1 MYFVLLREL
10 GNLILAKAI
19 KKRVIII
26 QKKKNMVNIVKKT
39 TTEIILPAEKVEYL
53 QRELTNVR
61 EELIGN
67 KYIEEARLVLKA
79 GGLRSAIG
87 CYWNAV
93 SDDLRRK
100 IIHRSLDLFN
110 KEMNKSAK
118 TYEDFQNNITDYDLI
133 EGAYKIGVLSWEAKK
148 VIHQARETRNI
159 FDGHPDSSDPNLFKV
174 LNMIADC
181 NKYVLSQEF
190 PIPIIN
196 VNDYIVKMDTDTYDK
211 HELAVEQ
218 AFIDLPE
225 VYKKEMCNK
234 LFTYYIGDT
243 ISTRFRSN
251 IELSFPILWKVTP
264 KEIRQQI
271 GQRFDKMYL
280 EGDAMK
286 NKKGVDLFSLIDG
299 LRYLSTATRKL
310 IYAPHI
316 QNLEKNLDN
325 WAQEAL
331 SVRELESF
339 GSVIPDEYVERL
351 VAALTLT
358 YVGYKGASYSF
369 SRTSF
374 YSDAAA
380 PRISRMF
387 EKFDNKSAEEFVKT
401 MKTNSILKSRICH
414 VGQLSRL
421 RTLGNI
427 LLNKPEITSDTK
439 IFLELLV
446 DESRTKELYNEI
458 NK

>member
-1 MYFVLLREL
+1 M
-10 GNLILAKAI
+10 
-19 KKRVIII
+19 
-26 QKKKNMVNIVKKT
+26 
-39 TTEIILPAEKVEYL
+39 ILPAERVEDL
-53 QRELTNVR
+53 QKELTNVR

-67 KYIEEARLVLKA
+67 KYIEEARKVLMA

-100 IIHRSLDLFN
+100 IMHRSLDLFN

-148 VIHQARETRNI
+148 VIHQARENRNI
-159 FDGHPDSSDPNLFKV
+159 FDGHPDSSEPNLFKV
-174 LNMIADC
+174 LNMISDC

-211 HELAVEQ
+211 YELAVEQ

-251 IELSFPILWKVTP
+251 IEFSFPILWKVTP

-271 GQRFDKMYL
+271 GQSFDKIYL

-286 NKKGVDLFSLIDG
+286 NDKGVNLFSLIDG
-299 LRYLSTATRKL
+299 LRYLSKTTRKL
-310 IYAPHI
+310 IYEPQI
-316 QNLEKNLDN
+316 QHLEDNLDN
-325 WAQEAL
+325 WEEEAV
-331 SVRELESF
+331 SVKKLDKF
-339 GSVIPDEYVERL
+339 GSVVPDEYIERL

-358 YVGYKGASYSF
+358 YTGYKGSSHK
-369 SRTSF
+369 SNRTSF

-380 PRISRMF
+380 PKISRMF
-387 EKFDNKSAEEFVKT
+387 EKFDNKSAEAFVKT
-401 MKTNSILKSRICH
+401 IKTNSKLKSRINN
-414 VGQLSRL
+414 VAQLNRL
-421 RTLGNI
+421 ITLGNI
-427 LLNKPEITSDTK
+427 LLNKPEITGDSK

-446 DESRTKELYNEI
+446 DENRTKDFYSEI

>member
-1 MYFVLLREL
+1 MS
-10 GNLILAKAI
+10 N
-19 KKRVIII
+19 II
-26 QKKKNMVNIVKKT
+26 KKT
-39 TTEIILPAEKVEYL
+39 TEMILPAERVEDL
-53 QRELTNVR
+53 QKELTNVR

-67 KYIEEARLVLKA
+67 KYIEEARKVLMA

-100 IIHRSLDLFN
+100 IMHRSLDLFN

-133 EGAYKIGVLSWEAKK
+133 EGVYKIGVLSWEAKK
-148 VIHQARETRNI
+148 VIHQARENRNI
-159 FDGHPDSSDPNLFKV
+159 FDGHPDSSEPNLFKV
-174 LNMIADC
+174 LNMISDC

-211 HELAVEQ
+211 YELAVEQ

-271 GQRFDKMYL
+271 GQSFDKIYL

-286 NKKGVDLFSLIDG
+286 NDKGVNLFSLIDG
-299 LRYLSTATRKL
+299 LRYLSKTTRKL
-310 IYAPHI
+310 IYEPQI
-316 QNLEKNLDN
+316 QHLEDNLDN
-325 WAQEAL
+325 WEEEAV
-331 SVRELESF
+331 SVKKLDKF
-339 GSVIPDEYVERL
+339 GSVVPDEYIERL

-358 YVGYKGASYSF
+358 YTGYKGSSHK
-369 SRTSF
+369 SNRTSF

-380 PRISRMF
+380 PKISRMF
-387 EKFDNKSAEEFVKT
+387 EKFDNKSAEAFVKT
-401 MKTNSILKSRICH
+401 IKTNSKLKSRINN
-414 VGQLSRL
+414 VAQLNRL
-421 RTLGNI
+421 ITLGNI
-427 LLNKPEITSDTK
+427 LLNKPEITGDSK

-446 DESRTKELYNEI
+446 DENRTKDFYSEI

>member
-1 MYFVLLREL
+1 M
-10 GNLILAKAI
+10 
-19 KKRVIII
+19 
-26 QKKKNMVNIVKKT
+26 
-39 TTEIILPAEKVEYL
+39 ILPAERVEDL
-53 QRELTNVR
+53 QKELTNVR

-67 KYIEEARLVLKA
+67 KYIEEARKVLKA

-100 IIHRSLDLFN
+100 IMHRSLDLFN

-148 VIHQARETRNI
+148 VIHQARENRNI
-159 FDGHPDSSDPNLFKV
+159 FDGHPDSSEPNLFKV
-174 LNMIADC
+174 LNMISDC

-211 HELAVEQ
+211 YELAVEQ

-251 IELSFPILWKVTP
+251 IEFSFPILWKVTP

-271 GQRFDKMYL
+271 GQSFDKIYL

-286 NKKGVDLFSLIDG
+286 NDKGVNLFSLIDG
-299 LRYLSTATRKL
+299 LRYLSTTTRKL
-310 IYAPHI
+310 IYEPQI
-316 QNLEKNLDN
+316 QHLEDNLDN
-325 WAQEAL
+325 WEEEAV
-331 SVRELESF
+331 SVKKLDKF
-339 GSVIPDEYVERL
+339 GSVVPDEYIERL

-358 YVGYKGASYSF
+358 YTGYKGSSHK
-369 SRTSF
+369 SNRTSF

-380 PRISRMF
+380 PKISRMF
-387 EKFDNKSAEEFVKT
+387 EKFDNKSAEAFVKT
-401 MKTNSILKSRICH
+401 IKTNSKLKSRINN
-414 VGQLSRL
+414 VALLNRL
-421 RTLGNI
+421 RTLGDI
-427 LLNKPEITSDTK
+427 LLNKPEITGDSK

-446 DESRTKELYNEI
+446 DENRTKDFYSEI

>member
-1 MYFVLLREL
+1 MS
-10 GNLILAKAI
+10 N
-19 KKRVIII
+19 IIGT
-26 QKKKNMVNIVKKT
+26 T

-100 IIHRSLDLFN
+100 IMHRSLDLFN

-133 EGAYKIGVLSWEAKK
+133 DGAYKIGVLSWEAKK

-196 VNDYIVKMDTDTYDK
+196 VNDYIAKMDTDTYDK

-251 IELSFPILWKVTP
+251 IEFSFPILWKVTP

-271 GQRFDKMYL
+271 GQSFDKIYL

-286 NKKGVDLFSLIDG
+286 NDKGVNLFSLIDG
-299 LRYLSTATRKL
+299 LRYLSTTTRKL
-310 IYAPHI
+310 IYEPQI
-316 QNLEKNLDN
+316 QHLEDNLDN
-325 WAQEAL
+325 WEEEAV
-331 SVRELESF
+331 SVKKLDKF
-339 GSVIPDEYVERL
+339 GSVVPDEYIERL

-358 YVGYKGASYSF
+358 YTGYKGSSHK
-369 SRTSF
+369 SNRTSF

-380 PRISRMF
+380 PKISRMF
-387 EKFDNKSAEEFVKT
+387 EKFDNKSAEAFVKT
-401 MKTNSILKSRICH
+401 IKTNSKLKSRINN
-414 VGQLSRL
+414 VAQLNRL
-421 RTLGNI
+421 RTLGDI
-427 LLNKPEITSDTK
+427 LLNKPEITGDSK

-446 DESRTKELYNEI
+446 DENRTKDFYSEI

>member
-1 MYFVLLREL
+1 MS
-10 GNLILAKAI
+10 NN
-19 KKRVIII
+19 IIGT
-26 QKKKNMVNIVKKT
+26 T
-39 TTEIILPAEKVEYL
+39 TTEIILPAERVEHL

-61 EELIGN
+61 EELIEN
-67 KYIEEARLVLKA
+67 KYIEEARIVLKA

-100 IIHRSLDLFN
+100 IMHRSLDLFN

-118 TYEDFQNNITDYDLI
+118 TYEDFQNNVTDYDLI

-190 PIPIIN
+190 PTPIIN

-211 HELAVEQ
+211 YELAVEQ

-251 IELSFPILWKVTP
+251 IEFSFPILWKVTP

-271 GQRFDKMYL
+271 GQSFDKIYL

-286 NKKGVDLFSLIDG
+286 NDKGVNLFSLIDG
-299 LRYLSTATRKL
+299 LRYLSTTTRKL
-310 IYAPHI
+310 IYEPQI
-316 QNLEKNLDN
+316 QHLEDNLDN
-325 WAQEAL
+325 WEEEAV
-331 SVRELESF
+331 SVKKLDKF
-339 GSVIPDEYVERL
+339 GSVVPDEYIERL

-358 YVGYKGASYSF
+358 YTGYKGSSHK
-369 SRTSF
+369 SNRTSF

-380 PRISRMF
+380 PKISRMF
-387 EKFDNKSAEEFVKT
+387 EKFDNKSAEAFVKT
-401 MKTNSILKSRICH
+401 IKTNSKLKSRINN
-414 VGQLSRL
+414 VAQLNRL
-421 RTLGNI
+421 RTLGDI
-427 LLNKPEITSDTK
+427 LLNKPEITGDSK

-446 DESRTKELYNEI
+446 DENRTKDFYSEI